1 MAEPRTTTVRVSMEA
16 YQILK
21 QAAVKYQVPLP
32 QALDLLIEE
41 WRQKIT
47 ENEKHLEKATA
58 EIARLKAQLE
68 AVGKE
73 LKVKE
78 EMLKAGHTAKQ
89 PSKKAARVKPL
100 SKKQA
105 LRLLWG
111 TGIQGQ
117 NAVISAIYE
126 MGYALV
132 QRGGSTET
140 GSAG

>member
-41 WRQKIT
+41 WRQKIA
-47 ENEKHLEKATA
+47 ENEKQLEKATA

-68 AVGKE
+68 ALAKE
-73 LKVKE
+73 LKAKE
-78 EMLKAGHTAKQ
+78 EMLKAGHAPKQ
-89 PSKKAARVKPL
+89 PSQKSARINPL
-100 SKKQA
+100 TEKQA

-111 TGIQGQ
+111 TGVKGQ
-117 NAVISAIYE
+117 MGVISTIYE

-132 QRGGSTET
+132 PLGGSTER